1 MSCGGE
7 GLMRRLVIR
16 HDNEDEVFLDELVWF
31 QAVQTDRVLQ
41 MKSLAFAVSDD
52 DEDYVGHPFNVA
64 LSGRGLAL
72 PKLVDNCEYEVIQD
86 AWGTPHLVIVKK

>member
-1 MSCGGE
+1 
-7 GLMRRLVIR
+7 MRTLAFDRSPIGY
-16 HDNEDEVFLDELVWF
+16 VFLDELVWF